1 MKNKYH
7 IRVPFPTPGPPKD
20 GLYKFKFGK
29 PSAIKLVG
37 AYGLKAAARSS
48 SEITIDIAV
57 IMPDVYPLFIGDLS

>member
-37 AYGLKAAARSS
+37 AYGLKTAAKRSS
-48 SEITIDIAV
+48 GITIDVAV
-57 IMPDVYPLFIGDLS
+57 MMPDVYTLFDAD